1 MITVDEA
8 LAALGAAIDPLQIET
23 ISTGAA
29 LGRVLAAAVPS
40 AEPLPRFDQ
49 SAVDG
54 YAVDHSDIAGAPL
67 SLPLGG
73 IIAAA
78 SHAETPKLAPGTAVR
93 IFTGGVMPTGA
104 DAVVRQE
111 LTRQDGDVVHITESV
126 APGVDMRRAGEE
138 LVAGVLVGSAGAIV
152 TPGLLGALAS
162 IGAAEVN
169 VRRLPRVR
177 VFVTGDEV
185 VPLGTALRL
194 GEVPDVN
201 GPLTAAHLARWGA
214 PPLSVAHLADRA
226 DEVRAAMD
234 EAFDSSDLVIT
245 TGGVSVGDFD
255 FVPSVAEDL
264 GAERLF
270 WKVTQRPGM
279 PLYVARRRG
288 CLLIGL
294 PGNPGAVVVN
304 LHVYVRF
311 ALDLMLGLAPEN
323 RWLRAPVPNGVH
335 SLPDKTFWLRAKAC
349 TDEQGQLTLRSLDG
363 QASHMIT
370 NLADADALVRIPP
383 GFDAATHDT
392 VAWIRLTD

>member
-54 YAVDHSDIAGAPL
+54 YAVDHSDLTGVPV

-73 IIAAA
+73 VIAATGY
-78 SHAETPKLAPGTAVR
+78 AETPKLAPGTAAR
-93 IFTGGVMPTGA
+93 IFTGGVLPTGA

-126 APGVDMRRAGEE
+126 APGADMRRAGDE
-138 LVAGVLVGSAGAIV
+138 LAAGALVGSAGSIV

-162 IGAAEVN
+162 IDADEVN

-177 VFVTGDEV
+177 VLVTGDEV
-185 VPLGTALRL
+185 VPLGTPLRL

-214 PPLSVAHLADRA
+214 PPLSVSQLADRA
-226 DEVRAAMD
+226 DDVRAALD
-234 EAFDSSDLVIT
+234 AALDSSDLVIT
-245 TGGVSVGDFD
+245 TGGVSVGDYD
-255 FVPSVAEDL
+255 FVPSAAEDL
-264 GAERLF
+264 GADRVL
-270 WKVTQRPGM
+270 WKVAQRPGM

-311 ALDLMLGLAPEN
+311 ALDLMLGLAPEC
-323 RWLRAPVPNGVH
+323 RWLRAPKPPSVRA
-335 SLPDKTFWLRAKAC
+335 LPDKTFWLRAKAC
-349 TDEQGQLTLRSLDG
+349 TDDRGQLTFRSLDG

-383 GFDAATHDT
+383 ESDAATHDT
-392 VAWIRLTD
+392 VAWTRLTD